1 MTIGDS
7 PCKLLVDTG
16 AALSILSSTF
26 FDQLENKPT
35 VLPFDYPLTA
45 ANGGDLEIVGMADL
59 IFRLGDRIYD
69 HRFIIAKLD
78 EVQGILG
85 MEFLEQYDVV
95 IRVSQGKI
103 VVADQ
108 SIELD
113 QARSD
118 ICARVRLSTEIVIPP
133 KSEMLASGYI
143 DKGIPEQNVLVEP
156 YKSLGAKG
164 LMLCRSLVDP
174 QSVKLSIMNVGDKPV
189 TLLCDTAVANI
200 EGVDDI
206 KTFEGQGHSSNVN
219 EEPKVPE
226 HLACLFEKVSPTLTS
241 EQKRKVKEFLV
252 EFQDVFIGPDGKLGR
267 SSIVKHTIDT
277 GDTRPIKIPPRRL
290 PIAQKE
296 LVERE
301 LDKMLQNDV
310 IEPSTSPW
318 SSPLLLVVKKDGS
331 IRFCVDFRRLNAVT
345 RKDAYPLPKICE
357 SLDALSGASW
367 FSTLDLV
374 SGFWQ
379 CEMHEAD
386 KEKTAFS
393 THKGLYQFKVLPF
406 GLCNAPA
413 SFERLMELVLR
424 GLIWERCLC
433 YIDDVVVFGRTFDSA
448 LDNLKI
454 VVSRFREANLK
465 LKPSKCV
472 LFQTEVLFLGHIVNS
487 QGIKCDPQ
495 KIESV
500 KNWPVPSSVSEVRSF
515 LGLAGYYRRFIP
527 SFSSIA
533 TPLTRLTRKGKRFK
547 WSDAC
552 QEAFENLKEKLITA
566 PVLSYPDRDSV
577 FVLDTDASDT
587 GIGAVLSQIQN
598 GEEKV
603 ISYASKTLSRS
614 QEKYC
619 TTYKELLAVVSF
631 VKMFR
636 HYLWGR
642 KFIVRTDHASLV
654 WLRRFKNPEGIVA
667 RWITLL
673 ETYDME
679 IRHRKGSLHA
689 NADSLSRVKYS
700 RCKREDCPSCI
711 EQPAVSPVVLSQD
724 GLMESMG
731 DTKMLQQSA
740 QVSPVMTDIQ
750 SNLSDTSLDH
760 SSSASDDSLPN
771 WLDIWSHD
779 QLVQLQSENRDIA
792 RIIQLKESYVEKPP
806 RESIAGENQTC
817 KTLWGLWESL
827 VIQNDLLYYEW
838 HFDDKVRL
846 VLVAPREI
854 RSKIF
859 KELHSQRIAGHLG
872 RDRSIIAIKRRFFW
886 PGMRTDIRRWC
897 RQCDLCARAKPGP
910 GLGRHPLQQSFVGAP
925 LERIGID
932 IVGNCPIYR

>member
-301 LDKMLQNDV
+301 
-310 IEPSTSPW
+310 
-318 SSPLLLVVKKDGS
+318 
-331 IRFCVDFRRLNAVT
+331 
-345 RKDAYPLPKICE
+345 
-357 SLDALSGASW
+357 
-367 FSTLDLV
+367 
-374 SGFWQ
+374 
-379 CEMHEAD
+379 
-386 KEKTAFS
+386 
-393 THKGLYQFKVLPF
+393 
-406 GLCNAPA
+406 
-413 SFERLMELVLR
+413 
-424 GLIWERCLC
+424 
-433 YIDDVVVFGRTFDSA
+433 
-448 LDNLKI
+448 
-454 VVSRFREANLK
+454 
-465 LKPSKCV
+465 
-472 LFQTEVLFLGHIVNS
+472 
-487 QGIKCDPQ
+487 
-495 KIESV
+495 
-500 KNWPVPSSVSEVRSF
+500 
-515 LGLAGYYRRFIP
+515 
-527 SFSSIA
+527 
-533 TPLTRLTRKGKRFK
+533 
-547 WSDAC
+547 
-552 QEAFENLKEKLITA
+552 
-566 PVLSYPDRDSV
+566 
-577 FVLDTDASDT
+577 
-587 GIGAVLSQIQN
+587 
-598 GEEKV
+598 
-603 ISYASKTLSRS
+603 
-614 QEKYC
+614 
-619 TTYKELLAVVSF
+619 
-631 VKMFR
+631 
-636 HYLWGR
+636 
-642 KFIVRTDHASLV
+642 
-654 WLRRFKNPEGIVA
+654 
-667 RWITLL
+667 
-673 ETYDME
+673 
-679 IRHRKGSLHA
+679 
-689 NADSLSRVKYS
+689 
-700 RCKREDCPSCI
+700 
-711 EQPAVSPVVLSQD
+711 
-724 GLMESMG
+724 
-731 DTKMLQQSA
+731 
-740 QVSPVMTDIQ
+740 
-750 SNLSDTSLDH
+750 
-760 SSSASDDSLPN
+760 
-771 WLDIWSHD
+771 
-779 QLVQLQSENRDIA
+779 
-792 RIIQLKESYVEKPP
+792 
-806 RESIAGENQTC
+806 
-817 KTLWGLWESL
+817 
-827 VIQNDLLYYEW
+827 
-838 HFDDKVRL
+838 
-846 VLVAPREI
+846 
-854 RSKIF
+854 
-859 KELHSQRIAGHLG
+859 
-872 RDRSIIAIKRRFFW
+872 
-886 PGMRTDIRRWC
+886 
-897 RQCDLCARAKPGP
+897 
-910 GLGRHPLQQSFVGAP
+910 
-925 LERIGID
+925 
-932 IVGNCPIYR
+932 